1 MQKYG
6 ALLSR
11 LLISMI
17 FIISGLGKIFDPAAT
32 TGYMKS
38 VGMPAVGFFL
48 IMAII
53 FELGGGISV
62 LIGYK
67 AQLGALALIVFLI
80 PTTLIFHTNF
90 SDQIQMIMFMKNLAI
105 LGALIAIATN
115 GPGAMSLDTKEP
127 ALASSQ

>member
-6 ALLSR
+6 SLLSR

-17 FIISGLGKIFDPAAT
+17 FIMSGLGKIFDPAST
-32 TGYMKS
+32 MGYMKS

-48 IMAII
+48 VMAII
-53 FELGGGISV
+53 FEMAGGISV

-67 AQLGALALIVFLI
+67 AKWGALALIIFLI
-80 PTTLIFHTNF
+80 PTTLIFHRHL

-105 LGALIAIATN
+105 LGALIAVMVN
-115 GPGAMSLDTKEP
+115 GPGSMSLDTKETAP
-127 ALASSQ
+127 ASS